1 MEKVTMVIGA
11 SPNPKRVSNIALKKL
26 TKMNIPFIAIG
37 RGDYDLG
44 DIKIIKGMPEDVK
57 KVHTVT
63 LYMNARNQID
73 YYNYILS
80 LQPER
85 IIFNPG
91 SNNPEL
97 TRLAL
102 EQGINVVEGCMLIMI
117 ATGRF

>member
-11 SPNPKRVSNIALKKL
+11 SPNPERVSNVALKKL
-26 TKMNIPFIAIG
+26 IRMNIPFIAIG

-44 DIKIIKGMPEDVK
+44 DIKIIKGMPADVK

-63 LYMNARNQID
+63 LYMNARNQVE

-102 EQGINVVEGCMLIMI
+102 EQGINVIECCMLVMI